1 MAGVVHAGT
10 QTWGWGVGALL
21 ATGEATGTAVAAIDH
36 TPPPVYLRS
45 AFRRGLR
52 LPVPRRSASYDA
64 SAVTTTPKHPV
75 QPARGSRHSCH
86 KKTAGRASYS
96 LPLVGRRRSPPPC
109 WFGGVRAA
117 KPVRIH
123 PGMIYGKLVL
133 CGRGGLCS
141 APVGAGVAEGAP
153 LLRLSSHRIHTRD
166 PLGRHPHA
174 HDGSRGPVLRERRAG
189 RGRPGAHGAPQ
200 GSSA

>member
-133 CGRGGLCS
+133 CGRGGLRDTC
-141 APVGAGVAEGAP
+141 P
-153 LLRLSSHRIHTRD
+153 TRARSC
-166 PLGRHPHA
+166 GK
-174 HDGSRGPVLRERRAG
+174 SRGITVTSGHHAALRPPTNCLVKG
-189 RGRPGAHGAPQ
+189 RFTGRWVWDSNPR
-200 GSSA
+200 